1 MDEQSVKTLE
11 ILEEISSNG
20 KVTQREL
27 SRKVG
32 IALGL
37 ANFYVKRLVQKGYVE
52 MIYLERNRLGYLIT
66 PKGISEKSRLT
77 YHYINRSYHYVRKVR
92 IQMRE
97 QLQVV
102 ANSGVTHVV
111 LYGGGDMA
119 EVAYLALQEVGLK
132 LSGVVDEGRAGRPFL
147 GYTILPVSELGRLRY
162 DRILVTEPIAV
173 KDVGNLFSEFR
184 IHEDKLVHLETQV
197 VY

>member
-11 ILEEISSNG
+11 ILDEISSNG

-52 MIYLERNRLGYLIT
+52 MVYLERNRLGYLIT

-77 YHYINRSYHYVRKVR
+77 YHYIHRSYHYVRKVR
-92 IQMRE
+92 IQMRD
-97 QLQVV
+97 QLQTL
-102 ANSGVTHVV
+102 AASGVTHVV

-119 EVAYLALQEVGLK
+119 EVAYLALQEVGLC
-132 LSGVVDEGRAGRPFL
+132 LVGVVDENRTGRPFL
-147 GYTILPVSELGRLRY
+147 GHTILPANALSQLTF
-162 DRILVTEPIAV
+162 DRVLVTEPIMTQ
-173 KDVGNLFSEFR
+173 DVGNLFTEYQ
-184 IHEDKLVHLETQV
+184 ITEDKLVHLET
-197 VY
+197 